1 MVQQVNDKSLSV
13 LTGLAPASAHAQRAV
28 VTSSGT
34 SPAVRLDLS
43 QATQAVKAA
52 DLGKTQD
59 TTSTELVKEI
69 RDRIQSGRFVVDY
82 EQIGQAL
89 LRDVVAQVIARR
101 D

>member
-1 MVQQVNDKSLSV
+1 MVQQVNDKSLSA
-13 LTGLAPASAHAQRAV
+13 LTGLAPASANVQRPV

-52 DLGKTQD
+52 DPGKTQD
-59 TTSTELVKEI
+59 TASTDLVKEI
-69 RDRIQSGRFVVDY
+69 RDRVQSGRFVVDY
-82 EQIGQAL
+82 EHIGQAL

-101 D
+101 N